1 MLKGGSRNSRT
12 KGFMER
18 ILSILAL
25 VAAIGV
31 GAYGYVVSDRQRG
44 EIAEL
49 NTKVEALTKSVGEN
63 QKALAGLSNELAPIL
78 QMIREQTGG
87 GGAPPPNV
95 DMSKLTDEAN
105 AAYLEEFANED
116 GVTKR
121 PSGVM
126 YKVIKSGPE
135 GGKQPTAASTITFSY
150 RGAFIDG
157 TVFDSSEGGPVTF
170 ELQHLIPGWVE
181 VIPLMKEGDV
191 WQLVVPY
198 EQGYGEKGRGPI
210 PPRQTLVFEIEL
222 VKVES

>member
-1 MLKGGSRNSRT
+1 
-12 KGFMER
+12 MER

-44 EIAEL
+44 EIAAL
-49 NTKVEALTKSVGEN
+49 NTKVEALTKTVGDN
-63 QKALAGLSNELAPIL
+63 QKAVASLAQELAPIL
-78 QMIREQTGG
+78 QMIREQTAA
-87 GGAPPPNV
+87 APPPLEL

-105 AAYLEEFANED
+105 AAYLEKYANED

-126 YKVIKSGPE
+126 YKVVKSGPD
-135 GGKQPTAASTITFSY
+135 GGRQPTASSTISFSY
-150 RGAFIDG
+150 RGEFIDG
-157 TVFDSSEGGPVTF
+157 TVFDSSDNAGGPVTF

-191 WQLVVPY
+191 WQVVVPY
-198 EQGYGEKGRGPI
+198 QLGYGAEGRGPI
-210 PPRQTLVFEIEL
+210 PPRQTLIFQIEL
-222 VKVES
+222 VKVVS